1 MTQAL
6 VLLKKVPKEY
16 NAAMAAREM
25 GYPMTGPLGSGEQ
38 DPLKNPISADLKGF
52 LDRTLL

>member
-1 MTQAL
+1 
-6 VLLKKVPKEY
+6 
-16 NAAMAAREM
+16 MAAREM